1 MFAIRWL
8 GSLAQ
13 SPPEI
18 DLEEVVGEGLTTR
31 DYVLAAAVFVGSIIV
46 AEVAGWLLHRQM
58 TRNNDDAR
66 LAHTARR
73 ALRIVIVLAGLIV
86 SLQLLDARLTPLL
99 GALGIVI
106 LALAF
111 AAQPVLENAF
121 ASTVLRRRKH
131 FGRGDQ
137 ISIDEASGT
146 VLDVNLRNVVLRSHD
161 GERLTIPCG
170 VVVKSMVTN
179 HTTLGPRRTTL
190 RVGVHYR
197 TDLGRARDVLLEA
210 VTSVD
215 DVRPEPPPEVWVI
228 GFFESSI
235 DLDVRF
241 WTAPDITSVYRVRN
255 DVAIAVKQALD
266 AAGIEI
272 PFPQRVVRM
281 VPGEVADSS

>member
-1 MFAIRWL
+1 VFAIRWL
-8 GSLAQ
+8 GLLAQ

-18 DLEEVVGEGLTTR
+18 DLEDVVGDGLTTR
-31 DYVLAAAVFVGSIIV
+31 DYLMAAGVLIGSIIV

-58 TRNNDDAR
+58 TRNDDDAR

-73 ALRIVIVLAGLIV
+73 ALRILIILAGTIV

-111 AAQPVLENAF
+111 AAQPILENAF

-137 ISIDEASGT
+137 IAIDDTEGT
-146 VLDVNLRNVVLRSHD
+146 VLDVNLRNVVLRSYD
-161 GERLTIPCG
+161 GERVTVPCG
-170 VVVKSMVTN
+170 VVVKSVVTN
-179 HTTLGPRRTTL
+179 RTILGPRRTTL

-197 TDLGRARDVLLEA
+197 TDLRHARDVLLDA
-210 VTSVD
+210 VASVP
-215 DVRPEPPPEVWVI
+215 DVRQDPPPEVWVL

-235 DLDVRF
+235 DLEVRY
-241 WTAPDITSVYRVRN
+241 WSAADIATIYRVRN
-255 DVAIAVKQALD
+255 DVAIATRQALD
-266 AAGIEI
+266 EASVEI

-281 VPGEVADSS
+281 VPNEVPAGG

>member
-1 MFAIRWL
+1 MFGTHWL

-18 DLEEVVGEGLTTR
+18 DLEEVVGEGLTTQ
-31 DYVLAAAVFVGSIIV
+31 DYLLAAGVLLGAIIL

-58 TRNNDDAR
+58 TRNDDDAR

-73 ALRIVIVLAGLIV
+73 ALRIVIVTAGLVV
-86 SLQLLDARLTPLL
+86 SLQVLDARLTPLL

-111 AAQPVLENAF
+111 AAQPILENAF

-131 FGRGDQ
+131 FARGDQ
-137 ISIDEASGT
+137 ISIDDTAGT
-146 VLDVNLRNVVLRSHD
+146 VLDVNLRNVVLRSYD
-161 GERLTIPCG
+161 GERLTVPCG
-170 VVVKSMVTN
+170 VVVKSRVTN
-179 HTTLGPRRTTL
+179 HTILGPRRTTL
-190 RVGVHYR
+190 RVGVHFR
-197 TDLGRARDVLLEA
+197 TELERARGVLLEA
-210 VTSVD
+210 VSSVE
-215 DVRPEPPPEVWVI
+215 DVRRDPPSEVWVI

-241 WTAPDITSVYRVRN
+241 WTAPDIASVYRVRN
-255 DVAIAVKQALD
+255 DVAIAVKRALD
-266 AAGIEI
+266 DAGIEI

-281 VPGEVADSS
+281 IPGVVADSP

>member
-8 GSLAQ
+8 GLLAQ

-18 DLEEVVGEGLTTR
+18 DLEDVVGDGLTTR
-31 DYVLAAAVFVGSIIV
+31 DYLMAAGVLIGSIIV

-58 TRNNDDAR
+58 TRNDDDAR

-73 ALRIVIVLAGLIV
+73 ALRILIVLAGTIV

-111 AAQPVLENAF
+111 AAQPILENAF

-137 ISIDEASGT
+137 IAIDDTEGT
-146 VLDVNLRNVVLRSHD
+146 VLDVNLRNVVLRSYD
-161 GERLTIPCG
+161 GERVTVPCG
-170 VVVKSMVTN
+170 VVVKSVVTN
-179 HTTLGPRRTTL
+179 RTILGPRRTTL

-197 TDLGRARDVLLEA
+197 TDLRHARDVLLDA
-210 VTSVD
+210 VASVP
-215 DVRPEPPPEVWVI
+215 DVRQDPPPEVWVL

-235 DLDVRF
+235 DLEVRY
-241 WTAPDITSVYRVRN
+241 WSAADIATIYRVRN
-255 DVAIAVKQALD
+255 DVAIATRQALD
-266 AAGIEI
+266 EASVEI

-281 VPGEVADSS
+281 VPNEVPAGE